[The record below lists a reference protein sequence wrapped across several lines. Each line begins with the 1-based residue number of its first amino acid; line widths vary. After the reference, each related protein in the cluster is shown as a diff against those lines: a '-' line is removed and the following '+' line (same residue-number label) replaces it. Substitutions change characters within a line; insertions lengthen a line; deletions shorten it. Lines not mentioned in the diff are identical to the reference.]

1 MPKIIEQNVI
11 LDAAQA
17 NAQCALSRLK
27 ETPGVVRRLSAMSPG
42 NFLSYCPNYTY
53 TNALYDGAAMAEA
66 SVDNLVVVEKRYYC
80 HQCNSE
86 FTRQSLP
93 DFLCPNC
100 SSGFIEELPEM
111 EDSMDFDSSDIR
123 SPFDF
128 ESHIHSR
135 DPFGIL
141 YSHSRG
147 MEGGSDAPGRGFR
160 HVGPRV
166 LHMTHS
172 SDGQQQNAMLGENP
186 LDQFFHQ
193 LFSNLGV
200 TAIMERDGGGGV
212 MTFNRIFH
220 QNMGDYVWG
229 PNGLDNIISQLLNQ
243 LEGSGPPPADKEN
256 IDKLPKIQ
264 ISQED
269 VARLLS
275 GMPMFIKRTANGQ
288 LQLAIDASLKKGKVV
303 LEEERKSG
311 QAITYVAANV
321 KSQSN
326 ETRLVKGANPAWH
339 QNFAFDVED
348 LTDSLKF
355 ELKIKGLFWDKS
367 LGFTTVPLYQIR
379 HSAKNSEGAWLELFQ
394 QTPFGLQATKHRL
407 LVDARFSLPD
417 GLSAEEEELLEEKL
431 RYCYSVLG
439 QEIQLIQNQWNR
451 IKIGDLDSPIRCS
464 TSDEGIF
471 FRFASLEFFFDISR
485 RYF

>member
-1 MPKIIEQNVI
+1 
-11 LDAAQA
+11 
-17 NAQCALSRLK
+17 
-27 ETPGVVRRLSAMSPG
+27 
-42 NFLSYCPNYTY
+42 
-53 TNALYDGAAMAEA
+53 MAEA

-269 VARLLS
+269 VDNELECAVCKDSFVLHEQVLKLSCNHKFHSDCVKPWLQLHDSCPVCRCSLS
-275 GMPMFIKRTANGQ
+275 GQP
-288 LQLAIDASLKKGKVV
+288 
-303 LEEERKSG
+303 
-311 QAITYVAANV
+311 
-321 KSQSN
+321 
-326 ETRLVKGANPAWH
+326 
-339 QNFAFDVED
+339 
-348 LTDSLKF
+348 TD
-355 ELKIKGLFWDKS
+355 
-367 LGFTTVPLYQIR
+367 
-379 HSAKNSEGAWLELFQ
+379 N
-394 QTPFGLQATKHRL
+394 
-407 LVDARFSLPD
+407 
-417 GLSAEEEELLEEKL
+417 
-431 RYCYSVLG
+431 YS
-439 QEIQLIQNQWNR
+439 
-451 IKIGDLDSPIRCS
+451 
-464 TSDEGIF
+464 
-471 FRFASLEFFFDISR
+471 
-485 RYF
+485 